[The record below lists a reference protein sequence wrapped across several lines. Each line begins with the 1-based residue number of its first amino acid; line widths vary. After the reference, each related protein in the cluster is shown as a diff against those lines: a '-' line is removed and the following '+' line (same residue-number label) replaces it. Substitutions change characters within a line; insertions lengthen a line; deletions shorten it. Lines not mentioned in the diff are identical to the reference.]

1 MPSQA
6 PVNLRAHNT
15 SSTSLF
21 VTWEPVPNDHVN
33 GILLGFKL
41 FYKKYGPNNASTQ
54 NATTTMNFTV
64 LTGLEKFTIY
74 EVKVLA
80 FTRLGDGP
88 EAAVAAT
95 TDEDG
100 ERKI

>member
-1 MPSQA
+1 M
-6 PVNLRAHNT
+6 NLRAHNT

-21 VTWEPVPNDHVN
+21 VTWEFLPNDRVN
-33 GILLGFKL
+33 GILLGYKL
-41 FYKKYGPNNASTQ
+41 LYKKYGPTNVSEQ

-74 EVKVLA
+74 DVKVLA
-80 FTRLGDGP
+80 FTRVGDGP
-88 EAAVAAT
+88 EAVVTET